1 VVQLDNL
8 DSLARLALM
17 DSRVLWDLR
26 DQQARWVKLDLWDR
40 SVYLEQL
47 VIRDLLELLVHLD
60 QLESL
65 EMEAYVE
72 LMVPLAV
79 QGLLDLRAK
88 LVLPEQLAYR
98 VKPV

>member
-72 LMVPLAV
+72 LMGPLAV